1 MFMCDVLAIM
11 PIKQYTTRVGSEVSK
26 YDYYYSK
33 YTGEH
38 VES

>member
-1 MFMCDVLAIM
+1 MCNALAIM
-11 PIKQYTTRVGSEVSK
+11 LIKQYTSRVGSEVSK

-38 VES
+38 VEL